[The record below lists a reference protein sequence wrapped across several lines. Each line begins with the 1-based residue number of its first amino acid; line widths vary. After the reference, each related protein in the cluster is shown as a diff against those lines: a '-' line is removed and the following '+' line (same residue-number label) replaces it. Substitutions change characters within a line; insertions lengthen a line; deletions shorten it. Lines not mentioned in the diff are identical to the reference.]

1 MQREVAS
8 NAANAGLYD
17 GRSSYGWIS
26 IALHWATGILVVALW
41 IIGKG
46 IETAPP
52 EAVDGRRALHISIA
66 ASAWLLIAFRIV
78 WRLGRGHPHV
88 RGQSMLVHRLASG
101 VHYLMLAGLGLMLLS
116 GPLVVWAG
124 GQPIELFA
132 GIRIPSPTG
141 RMDALRELAWWVHEN
156 TALLLLLLL
165 AAHVAGAL
173 KHLMFHADETF
184 ARMIF
189 PPGHDKR

>member
-8 NAANAGLYD
+8 NAASAGLYD

-26 IALHWATGILVVALW
+26 IALHWATGVLVVALW

-46 IETAPP
+46 IETAPLD
-52 EAVDGRRALHISIA
+52 AVDGRRALHISIA

-78 WRLGRGHPHV
+78 WRLRRGHPHA
-88 RGQSMLVHRLASG
+88 RGQSMLVHRIAASA
-101 VHYLMLAGLGLMLLS
+101 HYLMLAGLGLMLLS
-116 GPLVVWAG
+116 GPLLVWSG
-124 GQPIELFA
+124 GQPVELFA

-141 RMDALRELAWWVHEN
+141 HMDGVRELARWVHEN
-156 TALLLLLLL
+156 MALLLLLLV

-189 PPGHDKR
+189 PPRYGKR